1 MPLVVTIKF
10 LLISS
15 TNSNFAKEYDS
26 MKRLNEM
33 LNIIIGSVI
42 GAFVLRTLYYI
53 WDFKTYSKFYAMQS
67 APWYTSLL
75 ADGAFTLVVSLICI
89 VIKVIIK
96 KKCKNTK

>member
-1 MPLVVTIKF
+1 
-10 LLISS
+10 
-15 TNSNFAKEYDS
+15 

-33 LNIIIGSVI
+33 LNSIIVAVMGVY
-42 GAFVLRTLYYI
+42 VLRTLYYI
-53 WDFKTYSKFYAMQS
+53 WNFKTYPKFYARLS
-67 APWYTSLL
+67 VPWYTIIL

>member
-1 MPLVVTIKF
+1 
-10 LLISS
+10 
-15 TNSNFAKEYDS
+15 

-33 LNIIIGSVI
+33 LNSIIGAVM

-53 WDFKTYSKFYAMQS
+53 WDFKTHPKFYAMQS

-75 ADGAFTLVVSLICI
+75 ADGAFTLVVLLICI

-96 KKCKNTK
+96 EKRKNTK